1 MGYLHLYYANYM
13 GDMQTPMDILNS
25 KKNQIL
31 INAQDRIRQALP
43 KAQKAASNYKED
55 IENLYGLSP
64 EDFIIQGM
72 NNSDMNSLLNAYD
85 AAAKGISYSIEH
97 INTEDII
104 TIAGIKEQINNLLEI
119 TDQILLAGLK
129 TKGLA
134 NGAINKAGSYAQN
147 ILELM
152 NSLPNLSNISNKDAK
167 KIADSGKRIFA
178 SLSGSLLE
186 IAIVVGYMS
195 ATEKGL
201 NSVMLATGGLGSSV
215 CKVIN
220 DPKMQ
225 QTIED
230 INNEISNVE
239 SIADLVTVSKSHV
252 RGTVDTATFQAKN
265 YSNIGNI
272 TVSSYKTYED
282 LLIGSYFNDWDFL
295 VNTAGAFG
303 YNHTQNF
310 GMRPKVMIPY
320 WRQGDIDQVW
330 AGVREQ
336 MNLLGA
342 ADAIAHAFDGL
353 GLTESIDYYIIRDRN
368 TGFIKLVSV
377 YDILEQWKEKFSTW
391 NKTYEL
397 TRISESG
404 AASREQFWKYNKD
417 AFSYTKNSQE
427 RSNEA
432 YPLIK
437 NAILNKKVSVSLNFK
452 LFN

>member
-1 MGYLHLYYANYM
+1 M

-282 LLIGSYFNDWDFL
+282 LLIGSYFND
-295 VNTAGAFG
+295 
-303 YNHTQNF
+303 
-310 GMRPKVMIPY
+310 
-320 WRQGDIDQVW
+320 
-330 AGVREQ
+330 
-336 MNLLGA
+336 
-342 ADAIAHAFDGL
+342 
-353 GLTESIDYYIIRDRN
+353 
-368 TGFIKLVSV
+368 
-377 YDILEQWKEKFSTW
+377 
-391 NKTYEL
+391 
-397 TRISESG
+397 
-404 AASREQFWKYNKD
+404 
-417 AFSYTKNSQE
+417 
-427 RSNEA
+427 
-432 YPLIK
+432 
-437 NAILNKKVSVSLNFK
+437 
-452 LFN
+452 